1 MKLSTVIK
9 GMQEKRAELLT
20 KAGELAAIETPTAEQ
35 SAEFDTVLADI
46 EKMDADIE
54 KKVKAEE
61 LLAKSAKPADA
72 IATTVATAK
81 HVSVE
86 DNAKISPMVRA
97 AIAKAVAPAY
107 GISALDYA
115 EKRWGDNQLIK
126 SAVAVGNTTNSTFA
140 SDLVATNVHRA
151 DLFVELLRPMT
162 ILGQMN
168 GVRQFN
174 FDQAGSITI
183 PRQTGGVTAGWVG
196 EGSSIS
202 VSPEVYDN
210 ITLSPKKIAV
220 MIGITNELLYRAD
233 PSIEALIQDDLL
245 KGTAQAVDTTFFTT
259 AAAGSNSPAGILN
272 GLSQLTGGDI
282 TVGTTDLPG
291 LVAALSNMVSSMR
304 AANAPMV
311 NPVWVMSNVMKTY
324 LQFLRNSLEQPMFP
338 EISVNNS
345 LFGFPIIASNNVTSG
360 ASGFYALMDANQVLM
375 GQDQAYV
382 IDSSDVAAYQTDTAP
397 ATPPTPMQSAFQ
409 QDLRVFRIRG
419 RMDWAKRYSTAA
431 FGSWA
436 DFITA

>member
-1 MKLSTVIK
+1 MKLGQVIK
-9 GMQEKRAELLT
+9 SMQEKRAELLT
-20 KAGELAAIETPTAEQ
+20 KASELAAIETPTAEQ
-35 SAEFDTVLADI
+35 AAEFDTVLADI

-61 LLAKSAKPADA
+61 LLAKSAKPVDTFA
-72 IATTVATAK
+72 ATATVK
-81 HVSVE
+81 NVTVE

-97 AIAKAVAPAY
+97 AIAKAVAPAM
-107 GISALDYA
+107 GISAMDYA

-126 SAVAVGNTTNSTFA
+126 SAVAVGTTTGATFA

-174 FDQAGSITI
+174 FDQSGSITI

-409 QDLRVFRIRG
+409 QDLRVFRIRS

-436 DFITA
+436 DFVTA

>member
-61 LLAKSAKPADA
+61 LLAKSAKPADT
-72 IATTVATAK
+72 IAASATVK
-81 HVSVE
+81 HVTVE

-97 AIAKAVAPAY
+97 AIAKAVAPAM
-107 GISALDYA
+107 GISAMDYA

-272 GLSQLTGGDI
+272 GLTELAGGGI
-282 TVGTTDLPG
+282 TVGTTTLPG
-291 LVAALSNMVSSMR
+291 LVEALSNMVSSMR

-338 EISVNNS
+338 EISINNS
-345 LFGFPIIASNNVTSG
+345 LFGFPIIASNNVPSG

-431 FGSWA
+431 FGSYA

>member
-1 MKLSTVIK
+1 MKLGQVIK
-9 GMQEKRAELLT
+9 SMQEKRAELLT
-20 KAGELAAIETPTAEQ
+20 KASELAAIETPTAEQ
-35 SAEFDTVLADI
+35 AAEFDTVLADI

-61 LLAKSAKPADA
+61 LLAKSAKPVDTFA
-72 IATTVATAK
+72 ATATVK
-81 HVSVE
+81 NVTVE

-97 AIAKAVAPAY
+97 AIAKAVAPAM
-107 GISALDYA
+107 GISAMDYA

-126 SAVAVGNTTNSTFA
+126 SAVAVGTTTGATFA

-174 FDQAGSITI
+174 FDQSGSITI

-436 DFITA
+436 DFVTA

>member
-9 GMQEKRAELLT
+9 GMQENRAELLT
-20 KAGELAAIETPTAEQ
+20 KAAALAEIETPTAEQ

-54 KKVKAEE
+54 KKLKAEE
-61 LLAKSAKPADA
+61 LLAKSAKPVDRVTAPA
-72 IATTVATAK
+72 ATKSIT
-81 HVSVE
+81 VE

-97 AIAKAVAPAY
+97 AIAKAVAPAM
-107 GISALDYA
+107 GMSALDYA

-126 SAVAVGNTTNSTFA
+126 SAVAVGTTTGATFA
-140 SDLVATNVHRA
+140 SDLVAANVQRS
-151 DLFVELLRPMT
+151 DLFVELLRPLT

-174 FDQAGSITI
+174 FDQAGSIKI
-183 PRQTGGVTAGWVG
+183 PRQTGGVSAGWVG
-196 EGSSIS
+196 EGSSIA
-202 VSPEVYDN
+202 VNAQVYDD

-245 KGTAQAVDTTFFTT
+245 KGTAQSVDTTFFST
-259 AAAGSNSPAGILN
+259 AAAGSSSPAGILN
-272 GLSQLTGGDI
+272 GLTELAGGGI
-282 TVGTTDLPG
+282 TVGTTTLPG
-291 LVAALSNMVSSMR
+291 IVASLSNMVSSMR

-338 EISVNNS
+338 EISINNS

-382 IDSSDVAAYQTDTAP
+382 IDSSDVAAYQTDNAP

-419 RMDWAKRYSTAA
+419 RMDWAKRYSNAA
-431 FGSWA
+431 FGSYA

>member
-1 MKLSTVIK
+1 MKLSQVIK

-20 KAGELAAIETPTAEQ
+20 KAGDLAAIETPTAEQ
-35 SAEFDTVLADI
+35 AAEFDTVLADI
-46 EKMDADIE
+46 EKMDAEIE

-61 LLAKSAKPADA
+61 LLAKSAKPVDT
-72 IATTVATAK
+72 IAAAATVK

-107 GISALDYA
+107 GMSAIDYS

-126 SAVAVGNTTNSTFA
+126 SAVAIGNTTSSTFA

-174 FDQAGSITI
+174 FDQAGSISI

-338 EISVNNS
+338 EISINNS

-436 DFITA
+436 EFVTA

>member
-1 MKLSTVIK
+1 MKLSQVIK

-20 KAGELAAIETPTAEQ
+20 KAGELAAIETPSAEQ
-35 SAEFDTVLADI
+35 AAEFDTVLADI
-46 EKMDADIE
+46 EKMDAEIE

-61 LLAKSAKPADA
+61 LLAKSAKPVDT
-72 IATTVATAK
+72 IAAAATVK

-107 GISALDYA
+107 GMSAIDYS

-126 SAVAVGNTTNSTFA
+126 SAVAIGNTTSSTFA

-174 FDQAGSITI
+174 FDQAGSISI

-338 EISVNNS
+338 EISINNS

-436 DFITA
+436 EFVTA

>member
-1 MKLSTVIK
+1 MKLGQVIK

-20 KAGELAAIETPTAEQ
+20 KAGELAAIEIPTAEQ
-35 SAEFDTVLADI
+35 AAEFDTVLADI
-46 EKMDADIE
+46 EKMDAEIE

-61 LLAKSAKPADA
+61 LLAKSAKPVDTFAA
-72 IATTVATAK
+72 AATVK
-81 HVSVE
+81 HVTVE

-97 AIAKAVAPAY
+97 AIAKAVAPAM
-107 GISALDYA
+107 GISAMDYA

-126 SAVAVGNTTNSTFA
+126 SAVAIGTTTGSTFA

-210 ITLSPKKIAV
+210 ITLAPKKIAV
-220 MIGITNELLYRAD
+220 MIGVTNELLYRAD

-245 KGTAQAVDTTFFTT
+245 KGTAQAVDTTFFST

-272 GLSQLTGGDI
+272 GLTELAGGGI
-282 TVGTTDLPG
+282 TVGTTTLPG
-291 LVAALSNMVSSMR
+291 VVEALSNMVSSMR

-311 NPVWVMSNVMKTY
+311 NTVWVMSNVMKTY

-338 EISVNNS
+338 EISINNS
-345 LFGFPIIASNNVTSG
+345 LFGFPIIASNNVASG
-360 ASGFYALMDANQVLM
+360 ASGFYALVDANQVLM

-382 IDSSDVAAYQTDTAP
+382 IDSSDVAAYQTDNAP
-397 ATPPTPMQSAFQ
+397 ATPPTPLQSAFQ

-419 RMDWAKRYSTAA
+419 RMDWAKRYTSAA
-431 FGSWA
+431 FGSYA
-436 DFITA
+436 DFITS

>member
-1 MKLSTVIK
+1 MKLGQVIK
-9 GMQEKRAELLT
+9 SMQEKRAELLT
-20 KAGELAAIETPTAEQ
+20 KASELAAIETPTAEQ
-35 SAEFDTVLADI
+35 AAEFDTVLADI
-46 EKMDADIE
+46 EKMDSDIE

-61 LLAKSAKPADA
+61 LLAKSAKPVDTFA
-72 IATTVATAK
+72 ATATVK
-81 HVSVE
+81 HVTVE

-97 AIAKAVAPAY
+97 AIAKAVAPAM
-107 GISALDYA
+107 GISAMDYA

-126 SAVAVGNTTNSTFA
+126 SAVAVGTTTGATFA

-436 DFITA
+436 DFVTA